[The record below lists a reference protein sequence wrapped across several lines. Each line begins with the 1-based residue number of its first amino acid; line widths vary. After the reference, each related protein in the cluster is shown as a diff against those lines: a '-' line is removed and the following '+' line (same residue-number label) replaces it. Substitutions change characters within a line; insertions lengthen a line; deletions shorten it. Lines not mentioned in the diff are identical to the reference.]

1 MRPRV
6 LVAGIG
12 NIFLGDDG
20 FGVEVIKELEGAEL
34 PPWVQIADYGIA
46 GMHLAYDLLGGYDT
60 TILLDATP
68 HGKPPG
74 TLSLIEADTEDLASA
89 PAIDAHGMQPDAVF
103 RLLRLLG
110 GDAGRVLIVG
120 CEPACLD
127 GGIGLSPEVEAAIPA
142 AVQAVTE
149 LAWGTSS
156 PLLPTKETVPQ
167 DLEV

>member
-20 FGVEVIKELEGAEL
+20 FGVEVIKELEQAEL

-46 GMHLAYDLLGGYDT
+46 GMHLAYDLMGGYDT

-68 HGKPPG
+68 HGRPPG
-74 TLSLIEADTEDLASA
+74 TLSLIEADTGDLAAAS
-89 PAIDAHGMQPDAVF
+89 AIDAHGMQPDAVF

-110 GDAGRVLIVG
+110 GDAGRVLVVG

-127 GGIGLSPEVEAAIPA
+127 GGIGLSPQVTAAVPA
-142 AVQAVTE
+142 AVRAVTE
-149 LAWGTSS
+149 LAWGTS
-156 PLLPTKETVPQ
+156 PQLQPT
-167 DLEV
+167 EV

>member
-20 FGVEVIKELEGAEL
+20 FGVEVIQELEQAGL

-46 GMHLAYDLLGGYDT
+46 GTHLAYDLMGGYDT

-68 HGKPPG
+68 HGRPPG
-74 TLSLIEADTEDLASA
+74 TLTLVEADTEDLTAA
-89 PAIDAHGMQPDAVF
+89 PPIDAHGMPRDAVF

-110 GDAGRVLIVG
+110 GDAGRILLVC
-120 CEPACLD
+120 CEPAHVA
-127 GGIGLSPEVEAAIPA
+127 GGIGLSPAVEAAVPA
-142 AVQAVTE
+142 AVRVVTE
-149 LAWGTSS
+149 LAWGSS
-156 PLLPTKETVPQ
+156 PRLPVKEKS
-167 DLEV
+167 EV

>member
-12 NIFLGDDG
+12 NIFLSDDG
-20 FGVEVIKELEGAEL
+20 FGVEVIKELEQADL

-68 HGKPPG
+68 HGRPAG
-74 TLSLIEADTEDLASA
+74 TLSLIEADTEDLATESS
-89 PAIDAHGMQPDAVF
+89 IDAHGMRPDAVF
-103 RLLRLLG
+103 RLLGLLG
-110 GDAGRVLIVG
+110 GDAGRVLLVG

-127 GGIGLSPEVEAAIPA
+127 EGIGLSPEVEAAIPA
-142 AVQAVTE
+142 AVRAVTE
-149 LAWGTSS
+149 LAWGTSPQL
-156 PLLPTKETVPQ
+156 PLKEKT
-167 DLEV
+167 EV

>member
-12 NIFLGDDG
+12 NIFLSDDG
-20 FGVEVIKELEGAEL
+20 FGVEVIKELEGTDL

-46 GMHLAYDLLGGYDT
+46 GMHLAYDLMGGYDT

-68 HGKPPG
+68 HGRPPG
-74 TLSLIEADTEDLASA
+74 TLSLIEADTEDLTTSS
-89 PAIDAHGMQPDAVF
+89 IDAHGMQPDAVF

-110 GDAGRVLIVG
+110 GDAGRVLLVG

-127 GGIGLSPEVEAAIPA
+127 EGMGLSPEVKAAIPA
-142 AVQAVTE
+142 AVRAVTE
-149 LAWGTSS
+149 LAWGTS
-156 PLLPTKETVPQ
+156 PRLQPT
-167 DLEV
+167 EV

>member
-20 FGVEVIKELEGAEL
+20 FGVEVITRLEHTEL
-34 PPWVQIADYGIA
+34 PDWVQIADYGIA

-68 HGKPPG
+68 HGQPPG
-74 TLSLIEADTEDLASA
+74 TLSLIEADVDDLAKA
-89 PAIDAHGMQPDAVF
+89 PSIDAHGMRPEAVF

-120 CEPACLD
+120 CEP
-127 GGIGLSPEVEAAIPA
+127 GNVEPGIGLSEEVQAAVPA
-142 AVQAVTE
+142 AVRAVAE
-149 LAWGTSS
+149 LAWGTASRLS
-156 PLLPTKETVPQ
+156 DEQKT
-167 DLEV
+167 EV